1 MIKNS
6 LIYNGKVIHKRF
18 KPKEHY
24 FKYNVFSLL
33 IDLEE
38 LENIQKNIKIFSYN
52 KFNFISFF
60 DKDHGPRDGTSLKKW
75 IIKNLKELGIDND
88 KIKVKILCYPRIF
101 GYVFNPLSVFFI
113 YDEYLQLISVL
124 YEVKNT
130 FGEQHSYIFKTKDNK
145 TIINNCTKKF
155 HVSPFIEMECHYYFR
170 VLKPSN
176 RISVII
182 DQSDNEGKLLYASQD
197 GTSKELNERNLIIS
211 FICHPLMTFKI
222 IAAIH
227 YEALKLWLKGIKIVK
242 KKLKIK
248 NNISIEKN
256 EFE

>member
-75 IIKNLKELGIDND
+75 IIKNLK
-88 KIKVKILCYPRIF
+88 
-101 GYVFNPLSVFFI
+101 
-113 YDEYLQLISVL
+113 
-124 YEVKNT
+124 
-130 FGEQHSYIFKTKDNK
+130 
-145 TIINNCTKKF
+145 
-155 HVSPFIEMECHYYFR
+155 
-170 VLKPSN
+170 
-176 RISVII
+176 
-182 DQSDNEGKLLYASQD
+182 
-197 GTSKELNERNLIIS
+197 
-211 FICHPLMTFKI
+211 
-222 IAAIH
+222 
-227 YEALKLWLKGIKIVK
+227 
-242 KKLKIK
+242 
-248 NNISIEKN
+248 
-256 EFE
+256 